1 MHAASECIPCL
12 VRQAAE
18 AIELSEGPPE
28 RNAGILKL
36 VLERLAAADWRG
48 CAPTLAQEIHRIIR
62 QETGNAD
69 PYQTIRERMNR
80 AALAGMATRRG
91 LIAKSSNPR
100 EAIVRLAAAGNL
112 LDSAA
117 RSNVLPED
125 IPQLS
130 SLWTRPLIGDPLEV
144 FRLADRASRILYL
157 ADNAGEIVFDRL
169 LIEALPSDRLT
180 LAVRG
185 APILNDAVLADAAI
199 AGITQLSQVIGN
211 GSDAPGTLLADCSPE
226 FREKFHR
233 ADLIIAK
240 GQGNYESLDRMEGP
254 IVFLFTVKCPPI
266 ARQAGHPVGS
276 LIVKKTE
283 RWWRHSSGEQ
293 SPAGALS

>member
-18 AIELSEGPPE
+18 AIELSGGSPGCD
-28 RNAGILKL
+28 AGILKL
-36 VLERLAAADWRG
+36 VLERLAAADWSG
-48 CAPTLAQEIHRIIR
+48 CAPELAQEIHRIIR
-62 QETGNAD
+62 RETGNDD
-69 PYQTIRERMNR
+69 PYRTIRERMNR
-80 AALAGMATRRG
+80 AALAEMAAWRG
-91 LIAKSSNPR
+91 LIAKSFDSK

-144 FRLADRASRILYL
+144 FRLAERATRILYL

-185 APILNDAVLADAAI
+185 APILNDALVEDAVA
-199 AGITQLSQVIGN
+199 AGITRLSPVIGN

-226 FREKFHR
+226 FREHFHR

-240 GQGNYESLDRMEGP
+240 GQGNYESLDQVEGP

-276 LIVKKTE
+276 LIVKKTA
-283 RWWRHSSGEQ
+283 RWRRNASPEQ
-293 SPAGALS
+293 GPVGALS